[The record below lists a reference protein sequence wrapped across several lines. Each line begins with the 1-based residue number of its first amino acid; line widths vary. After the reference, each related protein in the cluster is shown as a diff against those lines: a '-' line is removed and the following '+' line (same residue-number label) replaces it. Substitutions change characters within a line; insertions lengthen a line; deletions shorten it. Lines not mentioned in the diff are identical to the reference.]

1 MDYSN
6 RKWVIITLADYSEE
20 ELDNLSNL
28 QIDINNLTARF
39 GSLQISKIKLEKEEI
54 LLKNQL
60 SILESKEKEIANT
73 LTEKYGKGSLNIE
86 TGEFTPTV

>member
-1 MDYSN
+1 MSI
-6 RKWVIITLADYSEE
+6 KSPQKFTKE

-86 TGEFTPTV
+86 TGEFTPVK